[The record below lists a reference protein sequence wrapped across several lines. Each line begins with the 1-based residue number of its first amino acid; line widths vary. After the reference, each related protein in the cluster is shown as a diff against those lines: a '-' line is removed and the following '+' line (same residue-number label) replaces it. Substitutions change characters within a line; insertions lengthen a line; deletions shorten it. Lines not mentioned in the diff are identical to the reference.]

1 MKDLPHPNFSDE
13 QLNAIKKSYFNI
25 LGFFLQQ
32 ETIESRF
39 LRCLLKWGI
48 QLNLHTDDL
57 VRSNLDLNQLA
68 FNEPREKIESLYHLV
83 YLINLDNIV
92 EDVELEV
99 ASLYAEK
106 LGFAP
111 ELVGELFRSIATVAY
126 DQDYPRNLQKE
137 IEDFMKLYTANS

>member
-1 MKDLPHPNFSDE
+1 MKDATHPNFSND
-13 QLNAIKKSYFNI
+13 QLISIKKSYFNI
-25 LGFFLQQ
+25 LALFLQQ
-32 ETIESRF
+32 TNIESRF

-57 VRSNLDLNQLA
+57 VRSNLDLNKLS

-83 YLINLDNIV
+83 YLINLDRVV

-111 ELVGELFRSIATVAY
+111 EVVGELFKSIATVAY
-126 DQDYPRNLQKE
+126 DNENPGNLQRE
-137 IEDFMKLYTANS
+137 IEDFMKLYNANQ

>member
-1 MKDLPHPNFSDE
+1 MENSSHPNFSAE
-13 QLNAIKKSYFNI
+13 QLNSVKKSYFNI
-25 LGFFLQQ
+25 LGLFLQH
-32 ETIESRF
+32 EKIESRF

-57 VRSNLDLNQLA
+57 VRSNLDLNQLS

-83 YLINLDNIV
+83 YLINLDNVV

-99 ASLYAEK
+99 ATRYAEK

-111 ELVGELFRSIATVAY
+111 EVVGELFKSIATVAY
-126 DQDYPRNLQKE
+126 DQDYPENLQKE
-137 IEDFMKLYTANS
+137 IEDFMKIYKANQ

>member
-1 MKDLPHPNFSDE
+1 METSSHRNFSTE
-13 QLNAIKKSYFNI
+13 QLTSIKKSYFNI
-25 LGFFLQQ
+25 LGLFLQH
-32 ETIESRF
+32 EKIESRF

-57 VRSNLDLNQLA
+57 VRSNLDLNQLS

-99 ASLYAEK
+99 ASIYAEK

-111 ELVGELFRSIATVAY
+111 EVVGELFKSIATEVY
-126 DQDYPRNLQKE
+126 DHDYPENLQKE
-137 IEDFMKLYTANS
+137 IEDFMKIYKANQ

>member
-111 ELVGELFRSIATVAY
+111 ELVGELFKSIATVAY